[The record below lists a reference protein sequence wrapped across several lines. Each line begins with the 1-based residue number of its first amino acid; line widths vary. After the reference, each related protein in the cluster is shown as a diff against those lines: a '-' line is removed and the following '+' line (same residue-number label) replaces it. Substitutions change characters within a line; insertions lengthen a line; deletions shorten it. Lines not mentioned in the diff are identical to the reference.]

1 MSMHTC
7 LLALSFEK
15 EKQEVENQNIKN
27 KFKK

>member
-1 MSMHTC
+1 MNLNTC

-15 EKQEVENQNIKN
+15 EKQEIENKNIKN